1 MISSYFTY
9 GKVKDVKMSNTIQT
23 WGNAKIAGFKLFSLS
38 VKEKSQNTT
47 TLYSQFRLFGLLPL
61 ERKKPIY
68 RVTELGKGDKYMRF
82 YDETGTLKKAGRV
95 DVHGKRQGRWLEKEG
110 YDKAVRI
117 YKDDKEQSLKV
128 FTLTPE
134 KKWTLSVQSFTKDGV
149 FEQMCYNHLS
159 HSAIKT
165 VMSLNDAYYI
175 VEYYENSKLK
185 KSETTMK
192 NNAYVETHYN
202 QGKLTDLFVYRD
214 KKSIDMLFHRRK
226 DGKEVIDDV
235 KTSLGTW
242 IRKKVD
248 ENGKISAA
256 YILDFKEP
264 VIKGTLSEVY
274 KSFVEHLRLKKT
286 FDGERQDKISQLRK
300 LPTLSARKYFLQ
312 GYRCGQ
318 QERSR

>member
-1 MISSYFTY
+1 MEKTF
-9 GKVKDVKMSNTIQT
+9 QT

-47 TLYSQFRLFGLLPL
+47 TLYSQFRLFGLLPF

-68 RVTELGKGDKYMRF
+68 RVTELGKGDKYLRF
-82 YDETGTLKKAGRV
+82 YDEKGDLKKAGRI
-95 DVHGKRQGRWLEKEG
+95 DVNCKKQGRWLEKKDF
-110 YDKAVRI
+110 DKVIRI

-175 VEYYENSKLK
+175 VEYYEDGKLK
-185 KSETTMK
+185 KSEMTMK
-192 NNAYVETHYN
+192 NNVFIETHYN
-202 QGKLTDLFVYRD
+202 QGKLTDLFMYRD
-214 KKSIDMLFHRRK
+214 KKSMEMLFHRRK
-226 DGKEVIDDV
+226 DGKEIIDDV

-248 ENGKISAA
+248 ANGKISAA
-256 YILDFKEP
+256 YIWDFKDP
-264 VIKGTLSEVY
+264 VIKGTLSDVY
-274 KSFVEHLRLKKT
+274 KSFIEHLRLKKA
-286 FDGERQDKISQLRK
+286 FDDERQDKILQLRK
-300 LPTLSARKYFLQ
+300 LPTLSARKHFLQ
-312 GYRCGQ
+312 GYRWCQ
-318 QERSR
+318 EQERN

>member
-1 MISSYFTY
+1 
-9 GKVKDVKMSNTIQT
+9 MSKTIQT
-23 WGNAKIAGFKLFSLS
+23 WGNAKIAGIKLFSLS

-61 ERKKPIY
+61 ERKKPLI
-68 RVTELGKGDKYMRF
+68 RTTELANGAKYLRF
-82 YDETGTLKKAGRV
+82 YDEKGDLKKAGRI
-95 DVHGKRQGRWLEKEG
+95 DVNCKKQGRWLEKEG
-110 YDKAVRI
+110 FDRAIRI
-117 YKDDKEQSLKV
+117 YKDDKEQSLKIL
-128 FTLTPE
+128 TLTPE

-185 KSETTMK
+185 KSEMTMK

-226 DGKEVIDDV
+226 DGKEVIDEV

-242 IRKKVD
+242 IRKTVD

-286 FDGERQDKISQLRK
+286 FDDDRQTKISQLRK

-318 QERSR
+318 QERTR

>member
-1 MISSYFTY
+1 MEKTF
-9 GKVKDVKMSNTIQT
+9 QT
-23 WGNAKIAGFKLFSLS
+23 WGNAKIAGIKLFSLS
-38 VKEKSQNTT
+38 LKEKCQNTT

-61 ERKKPIY
+61 ERKKPLI
-68 RVTELGKGDKYMRF
+68 RTTELANGAKYLRF
-82 YDETGTLKKAGRV
+82 YDEKGDLKKAGRI
-95 DVHGKRQGRWLEKEG
+95 DVNCKKQGRWLEKEG
-110 YDKAVRI
+110 FDRAIRI
-117 YKDDKEQSLKV
+117 YKDDKEQSLKIL
-128 FTLTPE
+128 TLTPE
-134 KKWTLSVQSFTKDGV
+134 KKWALSVQSFTKDGV

-159 HSAIKT
+159 HSTIKT

-185 KSETTMK
+185 KSEMTMK

-318 QERSR
+318 QERTR